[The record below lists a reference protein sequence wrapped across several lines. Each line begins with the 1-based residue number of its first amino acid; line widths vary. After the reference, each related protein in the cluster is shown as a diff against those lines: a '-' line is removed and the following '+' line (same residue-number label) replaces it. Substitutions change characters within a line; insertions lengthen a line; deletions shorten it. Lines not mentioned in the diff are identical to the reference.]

1 MTAAASSDPAR
12 REMRE
17 NRKVAP
23 FVVLFSAC
31 VNAAAY
37 AVYASI
43 ALEAWSIVSAT
54 GNDRLNALPPIAVV
68 K

>member
-12 REMRE
+12 RMMRE

-31 VNAAAY
+31 GICGAY
-37 AVYASI
+37 AVYASS
-43 ALEAWSIVSAT
+43 ALEAWSIVSET

>member
-1 MTAAASSDPAR
+1 MTAAASSNPAR
-12 REMRE
+12 RMMRE

-23 FVVLFSAC
+23 FVVLFSTSGIL
-31 VNAAAY
+31 AAY